1 MLQMFGGMV
10 LYLDSV
16 KNSII
21 SGQTSL
27 GVEFGSTRIKAVLIG
42 ADYKVLAS
50 GEFSWENRLENGVWT
65 YPLETVWHGLQES
78 YAQLKAQVQSQ
89 YGVTLQTVGSIGFS
103 AMMHGYLPFDKD
115 GNQLAEFRTWR
126 NTITEQAVAELTEAF
141 AFNIPQRWSIAH
153 LYQAILNKESHVKDI
168 SFLTT
173 LAGYV
178 HWQLTGEKVL
188 GVGEASGMFPIDSS
202 TGDYDCAMCAK
213 FASLAATHGFETPIQ
228 KILPRVLQA
237 GESAGVLTEAG
248 ARLIDPSGELSA
260 GIPLCPPEGD
270 AGTGMVA
277 TNSIAPQ
284 TGNVSAGTS
293 IFAMAVLEKPL
304 TGVYKEIDMV
314 TTPDGA
320 PVAMVHCNTCTSDLD
335 AWVRLFSELL
345 FASGNSMQKGALY
358 DMLYN
363 AALSADSECGDLLSY
378 NYYSGEPVTDAA
390 DGRPLFVRTA
400 ESRLTLP
407 NFMCNLIF
415 STLATLRIGMDILF
429 EKEQITLTRLYGHGG
444 LFKTPVVGQRLA
456 AAALHTPVAVMET
469 AGEGGAWGIALLA
482 AYLREKSEGES
493 LAQYLNSRVFA
504 KDSGTC
510 LEPDDADTARFE
522 HFFARYKNGLP
533 VEKLAAEV
541 L

>member
-1 MLQMFGGMV
+1 MYSDSITDMLE
-10 LYLDSV
+10 
-16 KNSII
+16 
-21 SGQTSL
+21 SGRTSL

-50 GEFSWENRLENGVWT
+50 GEYSWENRLENGVWT
-65 YPLETVWHGLQES
+65 YPLSEVWQGLQAS
-78 YAQLKAQVQSQ
+78 YAQLKAQVQSE
-89 YGVTLQTVGSIGFS
+89 YGVTLKTVGSIGIS
-103 AMMHGYLPFDKD
+103 AMMHGYLPFDGE
-115 GNQLAEFRTWR
+115 GNQLTEFRTWR
-126 NTITEQAVAELTEAF
+126 NTITEQAAAELTTAF
-141 AFNIPQRWSIAH
+141 SFNIPQRWSIAH
-153 LYQAILNKESHVKDI
+153 LYQAILNQESHIKDI

-178 HWQLTGEKVL
+178 HWLLTGEKVL

-202 TGDYDCAMCAK
+202 TGNYDISMCEK
-213 FASLAATHGFETPIQ
+213 FSRLAAEHGFTTPLLQ
-228 KILPRVLQA
+228 ILPRVLTA
-237 GESAGVLTEAG
+237 GEAAGVLTESG
-248 ARLIDPSGELSA
+248 AKLIDPSGDLSA

-277 TNSIAPQ
+277 TNSIAPC

-304 TGVYKEIDMV
+304 AGVYKEIDMV
-314 TTPDGA
+314 TTPVGA

-345 FASGNSMQKGALY
+345 SASGNPMQKGALY

-363 AALSADSECGDLLSY
+363 AALSADTECGNLLSY

-400 ESRLTLP
+400 ESRFTLP

-444 LFKTPVVGQRLA
+444 LFKTPTVGQQLA
-456 AAALHTPVAVMET
+456 AAALHTPVAVMKT

-482 AYLREKSEGES
+482 AYLREKSENES
-493 LAQYLNSRVFA
+493 LAQYLNNRVFA
-504 KDSGTC
+504 NDDGTC
-510 LEPDDADTARFE
+510 LSPNAEDIARFE
-522 HFFARYKNGLP
+522 HFLARYKNGLP

>member
-1 MLQMFGGMV
+1 MLSDAYQNM
-10 LYLDSV
+10 LE
-16 KNSII
+16 
-21 SGQTSL
+21 SGRTSL

-50 GEFSWENRLENGVWT
+50 GEYVWENHLENGVWT
-65 YPLETVWHGLQES
+65 YPLSEVWQGLQAS
-78 YAQLKAQVQSQ
+78 YAQLKTQVQAE
-89 YGVTLQTVGSIGFS
+89 YGVTLKTVGSIGIS
-103 AMMHGYLPFDKD
+103 AMMHGYLPFDKA
-115 GNQLAEFRTWR
+115 GNQLTEFRTWR
-126 NTITEQAVAELTEAF
+126 NTITEQAAAELTKAF
-141 AFNIPQRWSIAH
+141 SFNIPQRWSIAH
-153 LYQAILNKESHVKDI
+153 LYQAILNKESHIKDI

-178 HWQLTGEKVL
+178 HWLLTGEKVL
-188 GVGEASGMFPIDSS
+188 GVGEASGMFPIDSK
-202 TGDYDCAMCAK
+202 TGAYDTAMCEK
-213 FASLAATHGFETPIQ
+213 FATLAAEHGYTTPLLD
-228 KILPRVLQA
+228 ILPRVLTA
-237 GESAGVLTEAG
+237 GEAAGVLTESG
-248 ARLIDPSGELSA
+248 AKRIDPSGDLQA
-260 GIPLCPPEGD
+260 GILLCPPEGD

-277 TNSIAPQ
+277 TNSIAPC

-314 TTPDGA
+314 TTPVGA

-345 FASGNSMQKGALY
+345 SVAGTPMQKGALY

-363 AALSADSECGDLLSY
+363 AALSADDECGNLLSY

-400 ESRLTLP
+400 ESRFTLP

-415 STLATLRIGMDILF
+415 STLATLRVGMDILF

-444 LFKTPVVGQRLA
+444 LFKTPAVGQRLA

-482 AYLREKSEGES
+482 AYLREKSENES
-493 LAQYLNSRVFA
+493 LAQYLNTHIFA
-504 KDSGTC
+504 NDSGTC
-510 LEPDDADTARFE
+510 LSPNAEDIARFE
-522 HFFARYKNGLP
+522 HFLARYKNGLP

>member
-1 MLQMFGGMV
+1 MFGGIV
-10 LYLDSV
+10 LYSDS
-16 KNSII
+16 ITDMLE
-21 SGQTSL
+21 SGRTSL

-42 ADYKVLAS
+42 ADCQVLAS
-50 GEFSWENRLENGVWT
+50 GEYSWENRLVNGVWT
-65 YPLETVWHGLQES
+65 YPLSEVWHGLQAS
-78 YAQLKAQVQSQ
+78 YAQLKAQVQSE
-89 YGVTLQTVGSIGFS
+89 YGVTLKNIGSIGIS
-103 AMMHGYLPFDKD
+103 AMMHGYLPFDGA
-115 GNQLAEFRTWR
+115 GNQLTEFRTWR
-126 NTITEQAVAELTEAF
+126 NTMTEQAAAELTTAF
-141 AFNIPQRWSIAH
+141 SFNIPQRWSIAH
-153 LYQAILNKESHVKDI
+153 LYQAILNQESHIKDI

-178 HWQLTGEKVL
+178 HWLLTGEKVL

-202 TGDYDCAMCAK
+202 TGNYDTAMCEK
-213 FASLAATHGFETPIQ
+213 FAALAAEHGFTTPLLQ
-228 KILPRVLQA
+228 ILPRVLTA
-237 GESAGVLTEAG
+237 GEAAGVLTESG
-248 ARLIDPSGELSA
+248 AKLIDPSGDLQA

-277 TNSIAPQ
+277 TNSIAPC

-293 IFAMAVLEKPL
+293 IFAMAVLEKSL
-304 TGVYKEIDMV
+304 AGVYKEIDMV
-314 TTPDGA
+314 TTPVGA

-345 FASGNSMQKGALY
+345 SASGNPMPKGALY

-363 AALSADSECGDLLSY
+363 AALSADAECGNLLSY

-400 ESRLTLP
+400 ESRFTLP

-444 LFKTPVVGQRLA
+444 LFKTPAVGQRLA
-456 AAALHTPVAVMET
+456 AAALHTPVAVMKT

-482 AYLREKSEGES
+482 AYLREKSENES
-493 LAQYLNSRVFA
+493 LAQYLNTRVFA
-504 KDSGTC
+504 NDDGTC
-510 LEPDDADTARFE
+510 LSPKAEDIARFE
-522 HFFARYKNGLP
+522 HFLVRYKNGLP

>member
-1 MLQMFGGMV
+1 MG
-10 LYLDSV
+10 LDGKSA
-16 KNSII
+16 IE
-21 SGQTSL
+21 SGKTAL
-27 GVEFGSTRIKAVLIG
+27 GIELGSTRIKAVLI
-42 ADYKVLAS
+42 DENHEVLAI
-50 GEFSWENRLENGVWT
+50 GNHDWENQLVNNIWT
-65 YPLETVWHGLQES
+65 YSLDAIWKGLQDC
-78 YAQLKAQVQSQ
+78 YGDLAKQVQEK
-89 YGVTLQTVGSIGFS
+89 YGTPIKTLGSLGFS
-103 AMMHGYLPFDKD
+103 AMMHGYMAFDKS
-115 GNQLAEFRTWR
+115 GELLVPFRTWR
-126 NTITEQAVAELTEAF
+126 NTITQDASEKLTSL
-141 AFNIPQRWSIAH
+141 FNYHIPQRWSIAH
-153 LYQAILNKESHVKDI
+153 LYQAILNKESHIKDI

-178 HWQLTGEKVL
+178 HWLLTGEKVL
-188 GVGEASGMFPIDSS
+188 GVGEASGMFPIDSK
-202 TGDYDCAMCAK
+202 TGAYDTAMCEK
-213 FASLAATHGFETPIQ
+213 FATLAAEHGYTTPLLH
-228 KILPRVLQA
+228 ILPRVLTA
-237 GESAGVLTEAG
+237 GEAAGVLTESG
-248 ARLIDPSGELSA
+248 AKRIDPSGDLQA
-260 GIPLCPPEGD
+260 GILLCPPEGD

-277 TNSIAPQ
+277 TNSIAPC

-314 TTPDGA
+314 TTPVGA

-345 FASGNSMQKGALY
+345 SVAGTPMQKGALY

-363 AALSADSECGDLLSY
+363 AALSADDECGNLLSY

-400 ESRLTLP
+400 ESRFTLP

-415 STLATLRIGMDILF
+415 STLATLRVGMDILF

-444 LFKTPVVGQRLA
+444 LFKTSVVGQRLA

-482 AYLREKSEGES
+482 AYLREKSENES
-493 LAQYLNSRVFA
+493 LAQYLNNRVFA
-504 KDSGTC
+504 NDDGTC
-510 LEPDDADTARFE
+510 LSPNAEDIARFE
-522 HFFARYKNGLP
+522 HFLARYKNGLP